1 MDAIT
6 LTVYQGVAGADVK
19 AVPHDPGGPDQVDPA
34 LLGRI
39 MGKEEAE
46 KYLATG
52 GGA

>member
-1 MDAIT
+1 MQSPSPFIKVWLVQTSRLFRMILVD
-6 LTVYQGVAGADVK
+6 LTR
-19 AVPHDPGGPDQVDPA
+19 VDPA